1 MEFAA
6 LLTRRAITSPR
17 DGPASETE
25 ESGTTNSGTANG
37 SKGAQN
43 WTNVSNGSKDEDGS
57 LNPQTINPQPS
68 TLNPQPSTLIHKP

>member
-6 LLTRRAITSPR
+6 LLTRRAISSPR
-17 DGPASETE
+17 DGPASGTE

-37 SKGAQN
+37 TKGAQN

-68 TLNPQPSTLIHKP
+68 TFNPQPASLNPQP